1 VRARLEAY
9 LHEHIPLSRAM
20 EIAVVAASAEELV
33 VRCPLGPNINHRGSA
48 FGGSI
53 ASLSTLAGWGWVW
66 VLLRA
71 DERPVTIVVS
81 RAEIDY
87 LKPGLGDFEARL
99 VVPDSAEFVRVF
111 ERKGRARIALEAAVS
126 EGGVEIARFRGEFV
140 AKAG

>member
-1 VRARLEAY
+1 
-9 LHEHIPLSRAM
+9 M
-20 EIAVVAASAEELV
+20 EISVLAASAEELV

-53 ASLSTLAGWGWVW
+53 ASLATLAGWGWVW

-87 LKPGLGDFEARL
+87 LKPGLGEFEARL
-99 VVPDSAEFVRVF
+99 VVPVSTEEFVRAF
-111 ERKGRARIALEAAVS
+111 ARKGRARISLEAVVT